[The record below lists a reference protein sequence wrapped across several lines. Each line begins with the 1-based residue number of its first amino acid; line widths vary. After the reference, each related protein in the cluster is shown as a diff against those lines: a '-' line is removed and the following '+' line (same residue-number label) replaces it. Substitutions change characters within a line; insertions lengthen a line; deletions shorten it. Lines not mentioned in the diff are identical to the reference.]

1 MHIFGKEMVKSWP
14 EFYADHDGTN
24 GFWKFWDFDQ
34 NNPVLKFDTFL
45 ADISVQVHAIGPKFD
60 LMDSFSTLI
69 KVNQKVIRNSKVL
82 QNLGITFES
91 RLYRPWDYVPGWY
104 DLFWRWIAEIFVAYD
119 RAGSDL
125 SKELVPRWFWPLKK
139 IYSS

>member
-69 KVNQKVIRNSKVL
+69 KVNQKVLQYSKIL

-91 RLYRPWDYVPGWY
+91 RLCSVTYFKKCKFRHKHLSSGLPFHRIMWFESLRLRFRSKPLCWY
-104 DLFWRWIAEIFVAYD
+104 T
-119 RAGSDL
+119 
-125 SKELVPRWFWPLKK
+125 
-139 IYSS
+139 